1 MKITKISFKNINSFY
16 GEHPPIDFT
25 VNPLL
30 STGLFMISG
39 ATGAGKS
46 TLLDVISLAL
56 FNQIPRFSVKS
67 LNSKQIAANGSIIN
81 MIACEEPQAEAF
93 AEVEY
98 EVKGV
103 EYRSRWSISKNRNG
117 GWREYNMEVA
127 KLENDEIISTKKSDA
142 PILNEQLI
150 GLKYNQFIQSIILS
164 QGNFAEFLKAKEKER
179 SKLLEDITGTHIYRN
194 LGAAAFQKNKTA
206 QEEIKKAEQLL
217 ENITLLSNEERL
229 EKESL
234 VTENDVK
241 AKSLSEKR
249 EGFQTQLNLKAQLE
263 EAVRGISG
271 TKERMTVWETDY
283 TVFTPQF
290 EKLKLHL
297 TVADLTKPINDLEHL
312 QKALLQ
318 NKKIFTENQAEV
330 KQLAEQSTLLTKN
343 AAKLFAQPFTIQG
356 FEKKTLELRE
366 QVLLLQEQINSLT
379 SEGKST
385 ADAIKKEI
393 STSKDE
399 FVKSLNPANYEQ
411 NIDELTAY
419 ETTLS
424 GNSPSILEEG
434 IEQLELLNTQFDA
447 ASNWLNQVV
456 EIQQI
461 TTDGTEERTKV
472 AAKKLALEEL
482 QKQTD
487 SDKKGIEGQQAALK
501 KLENQQEEERKKVNL
516 EKLRSDL
523 KEDEPCPLC
532 GSTTHPY
539 RQHVTNVLGELDLK
553 IQEQKGVIKAIEITH
568 NEQLGNQKVYQNQLT
583 THSENLDKLIKRHTI
598 AKQKCGSYAIIL
610 DIDSERSL
618 EELEE
623 TKKNIQQKRTAINE
637 CNRRK
642 ETLIAIRQLKEWSN
656 ANLDRAKK
664 YRELDE
670 QKKKLYTGNN
680 IQQDCEDLLS
690 SFRKNQHTIERIDL
704 QNQQLTQ
711 QISEKETEENNAKDE
726 LLNSLK
732 SKAIKNIEEAKK
744 QLLTTE
750 NVNAINDQKES
761 LQNQKVKLKTELE
774 GFINQ
779 EQNYSEKITSKEP
792 LEDLKNRVVILTE
805 TYERLLKE
813 IGTTKNI
820 LDVDSVSREKS
831 KSKLAEIQELRNR
844 AKKWKLLDEY
854 IGDANGNNFSNFA
867 QSLTLNNLIGL
878 ANQRLKHLSDR
889 YLLSKLNSDFDSLRI
904 IDLYQ
909 GNAERS
915 VDTLSGGETFTLSL
929 AMALALSDMASQNVR
944 LDSLFIDE
952 GFGTLDSETLE
963 AAIGTLERLQHDS
976 KKTIGIISH
985 RQELIERVTTQIK
998 VEKGNDGKSK
1008 VFVTGV

>member
-1 MKITKISFKNINSFY
+1 MKITKIRFKNINSFY

-81 MIACEEPQAEAF
+81 MIACEEPQTEAF

-98 EVKGV
+98 EVKDVG
-103 EYRSRWSISKNRNG
+103 YRSRWSISKNRNG

-142 PILNEQLI
+142 PILNEELI
-150 GLKYNQFIQSIILS
+150 GLKYNQFIQSIVLS

-229 EKESL
+229 ERESL
-234 VTENDVK
+234 VTENAAK
-241 AKSLSEKR
+241 AKDLNKKR
-249 EGFQTQLNLKAQLE
+249 EGFQSQLNFKTQLE
-263 EAVRGISG
+263 EAVKGISE
-271 TKERMTVWETDY
+271 TKDKMTVWETDY
-283 TVFTPQF
+283 AAFTPQL

-297 TVADLTKPINDLEHL
+297 TVADLTKQINDLEHL

-318 NKKIFTENQAEV
+318 DKKLFAENQAEI
-330 KQLAEQSTLLTKN
+330 KQLADKSGVLIKSATE
-343 AAKLFAQPFTIQG
+343 LFAQSFSIQD
-356 FEKKTLELRE
+356 FEKKILELRE
-366 QVLLLQEQINSLT
+366 QVSLLQDQVNSLA

-393 STSKDE
+393 KASKDE
-399 FVKSLNPANYEQ
+399 FIKSLNPANYEQ
-411 NIDELTAY
+411 NINELESY
-419 ETTLS
+419 ETTLTS
-424 GNSPSILEEG
+424 GLVNVSAKESEK
-434 IEQLELLNTQFDA
+434 LELLNTQFEVV
-447 ASNWLNQVV
+447 SNWLNQVA

-461 TTDGTEERTKV
+461 TIDGTEERTKV
-472 AAKKLALEEL
+472 AAKKDALEKL
-482 QKQTD
+482 QKQID
-487 SDKKGIEGQQAALK
+487 SDKKKIEDQQTELK
-501 KLENQQEEERKKVNL
+501 KLERQQEEERKKVNL

-523 KEDEPCPLC
+523 QEDEPCPLC

-553 IQEQKGVIKAIEITH
+553 IQEQKGAIKTLEITH
-568 NEQLGNQKVYQNQLT
+568 NEQLGNQKVYQNQLI
-583 THSENLDKLIKRHTI
+583 THSGNLDKLIKKHAV
-598 AKQKCGSYAIIL
+598 AKQKCGDYAIVL
-610 DIDSERSL
+610 GIDSDKSFEK
-618 EELEE
+618 LEE
-623 TKKNIQQKRTAINE
+623 TKKGIQQKRTAINE
-637 CNRRK
+637 YNRRK

-664 YRELDE
+664 YHELDE

-680 IQQDCEDLLS
+680 TQQDCENLLN
-690 SFRKNQHTIERIDL
+690 SFRKNQHTTERIDL
-704 QNQQLTQ
+704 QNQQLNKQ
-711 QISEKETEENNAKDE
+711 VLKKETEESNATAE

-732 SKAIKNIEEAKK
+732 SKSIESIEGAKK
-744 QLLTTE
+744 QLLTPEDT
-750 NVNAINDQKES
+750 NAINERKES
-761 LQNQKVKLKTELE
+761 LQNQKVKFKTELE
-774 GFINQ
+774 GFANQ
-779 EQNYSEKITSKEP
+779 EKSYSEKITSKES
-792 LEDLKNRVVILTE
+792 LEDLKNRVIILTE
-805 TYERLLKE
+805 TYDKLLKE
-813 IGTTKNI
+813 VGTTKNI
-820 LDVDSVSREKS
+820 LDTDSVNREKL
-831 KSKLAEIQELRNR
+831 KSKLAEIQKLRNK
-844 AKKWKLLDEY
+844 ATKWKLLDEY

-878 ANQRLKHLSDR
+878 ANQRLEHLSDR

-909 GNAERS
+909 GSAERS

-952 GFGTLDSETLE
+952 GFGTLDGETLE
-963 AAIGTLERLQHDS
+963 AAIGTLERLQHDG

-985 RQELIERVTTQIK
+985 RQELIERVSTQIK
-998 VEKGNDGKSK
+998 VEKGSDGKSK
-1008 VFVTGV
+1008 VVVSGI

>member
-1 MKITKISFKNINSFY
+1 MKITKIRFKNINSFY

-103 EYRSRWSISKNRNG
+103 GYRSRWSMSKNRNG

-127 KLENDEIISTKKSDA
+127 KLENDEIISAKKSDA
-142 PILNEQLI
+142 PVLNEGLI
-150 GLKYNQFIQSIILS
+150 GLKYNQFIQSIVLS

-217 ENITLLSNEERL
+217 ENITLLSNEELLKKQR
-229 EKESL
+229 L
-234 VTENDVK
+234 VTENDDK
-241 AKSLSEKR
+241 AKVLSEKR
-249 EGFQTQLNLKAQLE
+249 EGFQSQLNFKTQLE
-263 EAVRGISG
+263 EAVKGISE
-271 TKERMTVWETDY
+271 TKDKMTVWEIDY
-283 TVFTPQF
+283 AAFTPQLK
-290 EKLKLHL
+290 KLKLHL

-312 QKALLQ
+312 QRAILQ
-318 NKKIFTENQAEV
+318 DKKLFAENQAEI
-330 KQLAEQSTLLTKN
+330 KQLAEKNNLLTEN
-343 AAKLFAQPFTIQG
+343 AAELFTQPFSIQG
-356 FEKKTLELRE
+356 FEKKILELRE
-366 QVLLLQEQINSLT
+366 QVSILQEQINSLT

-393 STSKDE
+393 KTSKDE
-399 FVKSLNPANYEQ
+399 FIKSLNPTNYKQ
-411 NIDELTAY
+411 NISELESY
-419 ETTLS
+419 ETTLTTGLVS
-424 GNSPSILEEG
+424 VSAKES
-434 IEQLELLNTQFDA
+434 EQLELLNTQFEA
-447 ASNWLNQVV
+447 VSNWLNQVV

-461 TTDGTEERTKV
+461 TADGTEERTKV
-472 AAKKLALEEL
+472 AAKEKELKEL
-482 QKQTD
+482 QKHIS
-487 SDKKGIEGQQAALK
+487 SDKKKAENQQIELK
-501 KLENQQEEERKKVNL
+501 KLEEHQEEERKKVDL
-516 EKLRSDL
+516 EKLRGDL

-539 RQHVTNVLGELDLK
+539 RQHITHVLGTLDLQ
-553 IQEQKGVIKAIEITH
+553 IEEQKRAVKTLEITY
-568 NEQLGNQKVYQNQLT
+568 NEQLGNQKVFQSQLVT
-583 THSENLDKLIKRHTI
+583 YSETLDKLIKRHTV
-598 AKQKCGSYAIIL
+598 AKQGCTDYAAIL
-610 DIDSERSL
+610 NFNSGKSF

-623 TKKNIQQKRTAINE
+623 IKKGIQQKRTAINE
-637 CNRRK
+637 YNRRK

-656 ANLDRAKK
+656 ANLDRAKE
-664 YRELDE
+664 YRKLDE
-670 QKKKLYTGNN
+670 QKKQLYTGNA
-680 IQQDCEDLLS
+680 IQQDCENLLDF
-690 SFRKNQHTIERIDL
+690 FRKNQHTTERIDL
-704 QNQQLTQ
+704 QNQQLDKEVL
-711 QISEKETEENNAKDE
+711 EKETEESNAKTE

-732 SKAIKNIEEAKK
+732 SKSIESIDEAKK
-744 QLLTTE
+744 QLLTLE
-750 NVNAINDQKES
+750 DINAINDQKES

-774 GFINQ
+774 GFVNQ
-779 EQNYSEKITSKEP
+779 EQNYSKKITSKES
-792 LEDLKNRVVILTE
+792 LEDLKNRVIILTE
-805 TYERLLKE
+805 TYEKLLKE

-820 LDVDSVSREKS
+820 LDVDSQNREKS
-831 KSKLAEIQELRNR
+831 KGKLTEIQELRSK

-904 IDLYQ
+904 VDLYQ

-963 AAIGTLERLQHDS
+963 AAIATLERLQHDS

-985 RQELIERVTTQIK
+985 RQELIERVTTQIR

-1008 VFVTGV
+1008 VVVSGV